1 MCECMCVCVCACE
14 RDIVCERRERERKGH
29 MLNDRKEEERCQLTT
44 SPLKRMLV
52 NLQKVS

>member
-1 MCECMCVCVCACE
+1 MCECMWVCMCVCACE
-14 RDIVCERRERERKGH
+14 RERERKGH